1 VERIALE
8 AELRRAIE
16 RAEFVVHYQP
26 KINLAT
32 GGIVGA
38 EALVRWQ
45 HPVRGLVPPGEFI
58 PLAEETRLIDQIGL
72 VVLDVACRDIGLMLE
87 R

>member
-1 VERIALE
+1 GKDDYRFFSDEVNTNTVERIALE

-58 PLAEETRLIDQIGL
+58 PLAEETRL
-72 VVLDVACRDIGLMLE
+72 
-87 R
+87 